1 MPALANSPKAWRS
14 WYDQL
19 HKLSK
24 SDDVSTTELKQLID
38 DPPLNSELTKV
49 AAEDMTPTDVSESFC
64 LTEVHGPRHG
74 SFHVHSFSSGQIL
87 ECASRQTA
95 AAVDDASVAYYAAH
109 PPNFASPSQ
118 VCNTTSLEWGPV
130 TYQNK
135 LHKCVGKAD

>member
-87 ECASRQTA
+87 VPKTS
-95 AAVDDASVAYYAAH
+95 SV
-109 PPNFASPSQ
+109 
-118 VCNTTSLEWGPV
+118 TLIKLTSIYRNSAGHV
-130 TYQNK
+130 
-135 LHKCVGKAD
+135 

>member
-87 ECASRQTA
+87 KLRWTRLKGQLAPQGVPKLGR
-95 AAVDDASVAYYAAH
+95 VAKYMD
-109 PPNFASPSQ
+109 
-118 VCNTTSLEWGPV
+118 C
-130 TYQNK
+130 
-135 LHKCVGKAD
+135 C